1 MPANRSG
8 AVRVIEFPSRRELAA
23 GGRRVGEVLT
33 RGELNGRVGA
43 LKRGGKRV
51 VFTNGCFDIL
61 HPGHIRMLEK
71 ARSLGDALVV
81 AINSDPSVQEM
92 KGPQRPMIPGDER
105 AELLAA
111 LESVDFVAVFGEP
124 TPRELIAEIL
134 PDVLVKGSDWGPD
147 EIVGREEVEA
157 AGGEVVSIPLEPGY
171 STTKLIERIRHLPA

>member
-1 MPANRSG
+1 M
-8 AVRVIEFPSRRELAA
+8 
-23 GGRRVGEVLT
+23 GEVLART
-33 RGELNGRVGA
+33 ELKLRISA
-43 LKRGGKRV
+43 LKRDGKRV

-81 AINSDPSVQEM
+81 GINSDPSVQEI
-92 KGPQRPMIPGDER
+92 KGPQRPVIPENER

-111 LESVDFVAVFGEP
+111 LEAVDFVTVFDEA

-134 PDVLVKGSDWGPD
+134 PAVLVKGSDWGPD

-157 AGGEVVSIPLEPGY
+157 AGGEVVSIPLEAGY
-171 STTKLIERIRHLPA
+171 STTKLIERIRRLRA